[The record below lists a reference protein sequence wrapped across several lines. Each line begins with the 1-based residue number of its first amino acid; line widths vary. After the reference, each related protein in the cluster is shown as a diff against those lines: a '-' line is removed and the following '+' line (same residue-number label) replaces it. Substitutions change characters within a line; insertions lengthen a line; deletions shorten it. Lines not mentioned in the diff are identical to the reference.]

1 MKRYFFVFLMTLF
14 TFSLLMQD
22 AAAAEIVTAHAIE
35 DCNNYISDGIVPYAS
50 LYLKAQKA
58 WCSTSSGGK
67 IEIHFQVTAKS
78 RMSSVGAK
86 DIYVYE
92 KRNGAWVEVK
102 HYSSSSTTGMLK
114 SNTSFC
120 DSSVTFTGTI
130 GKEYK
135 AIVTAYAGNS
145 SSESDSIDV
154 ETSAVTAKR

>member
-1 MKRYFFVFLMTLF
+1 M
-14 TFSLLMQD
+14 
-22 AAAAEIVTAHAIE
+22 
-35 DCNNYISDGIVPYAS
+35 
-50 LYLKAQKA
+50 
-58 WCSTSSGGK
+58 
-67 IEIHFQVTAKS
+67 
-78 RMSSVGAK
+78 
-86 DIYVYE
+86 
-92 KRNGAWVEVK
+92 EVK

>member
-1 MKRYFFVFLMTLF
+1 MFAS
-14 TFSLLMQD
+14 SLPVENLLV
-22 AAAAEIVTAHAIE
+22 AG
-35 DCNNYISDGIVPYAS
+35 S
-50 LYLKAQKA
+50 
-58 WCSTSSGGK
+58 
-67 IEIHFQVTAKS
+67 
-78 RMSSVGAK
+78 
-86 DIYVYE
+86 
-92 KRNGAWVEVK
+92 NGAWVEVK